1 MGRSPTP
8 MLPTPLAEPMPQT
21 MSTPVAEPMPPK
33 PSPSD
38 TVEVQPVVPERKT
51 RRVIGATLRAFEQ
64 VGLLRLDALK
74 RLADALRQCDVDE
87 LAGMLGIVVSHQ
99 KWLTHLITLRGRSQR
114 GSSGPLFKLGRI
126 FGNRSVWP
134 SRCGR

>member
-1 MGRSPTP
+1 MTKLVDVADLKSAAFGCAGSSPAAGTKSMGRSPTP
-8 MLPTPLAEPMPQT
+8 MLPTPVAEPMPQT

-64 VGLLRLDALK
+64 VRVLRLDALK

-87 LAGMLGIVVSHQ
+87 LAGMLESFVTTKSG
-99 KWLTHLITLRGRSQR
+99 LRT
-114 GSSGPLFKLGRI
+114 
-126 FGNRSVWP
+126 
-134 SRCGR
+134 